1 MLFGKPALDL
11 RRKELVLHGLVQII
25 ISFDHFEF
33 GRLLHCVVV
42 ARANIEGY
50 LRRLPAHVVVVVI
63 LIAILYTRLNLESL
77 VSSHLILHLH
87 SCHLHLLVL
96 RDWWQHA

>member
-11 RRKELVLHGLVQII
+11 RRKELVLHGLVQITT
-25 ISFDHFEF
+25 SSGRFEF
-33 GRLLHCVVV
+33 GRLFHCVVV
-42 ARANIEGY
+42 TRTNIEGY
-50 LRRLPAHVVVVVI
+50 LWRLLMACVVVI
-63 LIAILYTRLNLESL
+63 LIAILHTRLNLESL

-96 RDWWQHA
+96 CDWWQHA